1 MFFKEQERD
10 MSFFNSVDASGWDS
24 SETFA
29 FNAKGI
35 VSYSSVGISSD
46 VVEDF
51 GSTNIRIF
59 LTKAFKED
67 SKTIKEND
75 VVVIDDVR
83 FEISKIDSRGVLP
96 SKYPVR
102 IEAVRKI

>member
-24 SETFA
+24 SETFV

-46 VVEDF
+46 VIEDF

-59 LTKAFKED
+59 LTKIFKED
-67 SKTIKEND
+67 SKMINEND
-75 VVVIDDVR
+75 VVIIDDVR
-83 FEISKIDSRGVLP
+83 FEISKVDTRGVLP
-96 SKYPVR
+96 SRYPVR
-102 IEAVRKI
+102 IEAVRKV